1 MKGRIASLL
10 EVGTGFHPEM
20 TGRENIYQNGAILGM
35 TRHEITRK
43 FDEIVDFSGCEAYID
58 TPVKRYSSGMYV
70 RLAFAVAAHLESEI
84 LIVDEVLAVGDAE
97 FQKKC
102 LGKMNDVAKG
112 EGRTVLFVSHN
123 MAAVKSLCNKGVLL
137 QNGKVILNNTIDQ
150 TVEKY
155 HAVYQQLVNVFPK
168 NRVVKK
174 GNGNIV
180 FTNLSFIDECGSILS
195 FLTNGKKSIIEIEFM
210 TTQKVHKNV
219 MFWLQ
224 IKKSGE
230 LICTLS
236 NELNSRLFTVQE
248 HNKVRCEIDKLP
260 LFEGVYTM
268 SLLCM
273 ENGIF
278 TDYAEDIVTFQI
290 IEGNFYRI
298 KSPLER
304 IGIMMDH
311 KWVI

>member
-1 MKGRIASLL
+1 
-10 EVGTGFHPEM
+10 
-20 TGRENIYQNGAILGM
+20 
-35 TRHEITRK
+35 
-43 FDEIVDFSGCEAYID
+43 
-58 TPVKRYSSGMYV
+58 
-70 RLAFAVAAHLESEI
+70 
-84 LIVDEVLAVGDAE
+84 
-97 FQKKC
+97 
-102 LGKMNDVAKG
+102 
-112 EGRTVLFVSHN
+112 
-123 MAAVKSLCNKGVLL
+123 
-137 QNGKVILNNTIDQ
+137 
-150 TVEKY
+150 
-155 HAVYQQLVNVFPK
+155 
-168 NRVVKK
+168 
-174 GNGNIV
+174 
-180 FTNLSFIDECGSILS
+180 
-195 FLTNGKKSIIEIEFM
+195 M